1 MDHIGIDVHKRESQ
15 ICILDPGTGEVE
27 ERRIQTSAARYA
39 AVLGRRAAAQVLIEA
54 GTESEWVATCLE
66 GLGHQVIVA
75 DPGYAPMYP
84 RRGRRQKTD
93 QRDARALAEA
103 SARGT
108 YRAVHRVSA
117 AQRQV
122 RQHLAVRD
130 TAIRT
135 RTRHI
140 ALLRGL
146 VRSTGQR
153 LPPGHA
159 DGFGLRLAA
168 MRVPPELAA
177 VLAPLPP
184 LLAAVD
190 AAIAA
195 ADTALAAAVA
205 ADPIVR
211 LLQTVPGVGPV
222 TSAAIRATLDTPARF
237 ANARAASSYLGVV
250 PCAHNSGDRRQG
262 GHISKAGSS
271 RARWLLVQ
279 VAWLVLRS
287 PNPHLAPLRTW
298 AERLAQRRGRRIAV
312 VALARRLARILYA
325 MWRDGQPFDETRLE
339 RRRPAPPR
347 VA

>member
-1 MDHIGIDVHKRESQ
+1 VEHIGIDVHKRESQ
-15 ICILDPGTGEVE
+15 ICILDPDTGAVE
-27 ERRIQTSAARYA
+27 ERRIQTRAERYA
-39 AVLGRRAAAQVLIEA
+39 VVLGPRRAAHVLIEA

-66 GLGHQVIVA
+66 GLGHQVVVA

-130 TAIRT
+130 TVVRT

-140 ALLRGL
+140 ALVRAL

-159 DGFGLRLAA
+159 GTVGPRLAA
-168 MRVPPELAA
+168 MTLPPDLTT
-177 VLAPLPP
+177 VLAPLQT
-184 LLAAVD
+184 LLTAV
-190 AAIAA
+190 
-195 ADTALAAAVA
+195 DTALGAADAALATAVA
-205 ADPIVR
+205 DDPIVR

-222 TSAAIRATLDTPARF
+222 TSAAIRATLDTPTRF

-250 PCAHNSGDRRQG
+250 PCAHDSGDRRQG

-287 PNPHLAPLRTW
+287 PNPDLAPLRRW

-325 MWRDGQPFDETRLE
+325 MWRDGQPFDGARLACS
-339 RRRPAPPR
+339 RAARPAGT
-347 VA
+347 

>member
-1 MDHIGIDVHKRESQ
+1 MEHIGIDVHKRESQ
-15 ICILDPGTGEVE
+15 ICILDPDTGEVE
-27 ERRIQTSAARYA
+27 ERRIQTRAERYA
-39 AVLGRRAAAQVLIEA
+39 AVLGPRRAAHVLIEA

-66 GLGHQVIVA
+66 GLGHQVVVA

-130 TAIRT
+130 TMVRT

-140 ALLRGL
+140 ALVRAL

-153 LPPGHA
+153 VPPGHA
-159 DGFGLRLAA
+159 ATVGARLAA
-168 MRVPPELAA
+168 MTTLPPALTI
-177 VLAPLPP
+177 VLAPLQA
-184 LLAAVD
+184 LLPVVD
-190 AAIAA
+190 AALGA
-195 ADTALAAAVA
+195 ADAALATAVA
-205 ADPIVR
+205 DDPIVR

-222 TSAAIRATLDTPARF
+222 TSAAIRATLDTPTRF

-250 PCAHNSGDRRQG
+250 PCAHDSGDRRQG

-287 PNPHLAPLRTW
+287 PNPALAPLRTW
-298 AERLAQRRGRRIAV
+298 AEQLAQRRGRRIAV

-325 MWRDGQPFDETRLE
+325 MWRDGQPFDGARLA
-339 RRRPAPPR
+339 RPARP
-347 VA
+347 